1 MKLLNCLGK
10 VYAFENV
17 DLVKVSCVVEESM
30 PQHRRVSLYTGYSYK
45 CALGSEGLYSG
56 IRWSRSQRR
65 VEPTNEAVLKLLFF
79 FYYVTT
85 TTLPT
90 VTTPYYLQLQNS
102 TTKKKLQNLNE

>member
-10 VYAFENV
+10 VYPFENV

-30 PQHRRVSLYTGYSYK
+30 PQHRCVSLYTGYSYK

-56 IRWSRSQRR
+56 IRLSRRSCTQRR

-79 FYYVTT
+79 FYYVM
-85 TTLPT
+85 
-90 VTTPYYLQLQNS
+90 
-102 TTKKKLQNLNE
+102 